1 MKSPPW
7 IDLFIEMLGDKK
19 ELELSDGVISLLLV
33 WEDFELDG
41 LLLDDAY
48 VPTVVVSILPVEFA
62 SQDQLS

>member
-1 MKSPPW
+1 
-7 IDLFIEMLGDKK
+7 MLPF
-19 ELELSDGVISLLLV
+19 LM